1 MPRQPNP
8 SHRRAALTVP
18 VALAVVLGLAFG
30 FAPRPSAAQ
39 DHKKTAAAND
49 AVDEVTAKAL
59 HAEGVKAGPEGDPN
73 IFEPQPALMIWT
85 LVVFLGLLVILRRF
99 AWKPLVSALH
109 QREEHM
115 EHVLEETERARNES
129 EQLLAEHR
137 RRLAASEEQI
147 RAMFDQAKKDAQT
160 LAEEIIKKS
169 EAEAEAQKQ
178 RATREIVAARDQALA
193 EIWTKTADLAVSVA
207 GKVLGKSVTG
217 DEHRRLVEAAIAE
230 LPASP
235 NGQAHASGGRTA

>member
-1 MPRQPNP
+1 
-8 SHRRAALTVP
+8 
-18 VALAVVLGLAFG
+18 VALALVLGLAFG
-30 FAPRPSAAQ
+30 LAPRPSAAQ
-39 DHKKTAAAND
+39 EHKKTAAAHD
-49 AVDEVTAKAL
+49 PLEQITAKAL
-59 HAEGVKAGPEGDPN
+59 HDEGVKAGPGGDPN
-73 IFEPQPALMIWT
+73 IFEPQPSLMIWT
-85 LVVFLGLLVILRRF
+85 LVVFLGLLAILRRF

-147 RAMFDQAKKDAQT
+147 RAMFEQAKKDAQGV
-160 LAEEIIKKS
+160 ADEIIKKAQ
-169 EAEAEAQKQ
+169 AEAEAQKQ

-207 GKVLGKSVTG
+207 GKVLSKSVTAE
-217 DEHRRLVEAAIAE
+217 EHRRLVEVAIAE

-235 NGQAHASGGRTA
+235 NGHAHASGGRTA